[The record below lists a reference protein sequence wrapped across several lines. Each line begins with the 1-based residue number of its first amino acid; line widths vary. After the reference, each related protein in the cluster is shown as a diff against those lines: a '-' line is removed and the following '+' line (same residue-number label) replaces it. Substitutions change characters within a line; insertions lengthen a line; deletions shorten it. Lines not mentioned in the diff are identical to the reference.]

1 MNENE
6 IFEFPESIFI
16 TDIPIDEIP
25 SIDLYM
31 DQVISLFETN
41 LSSSKRN
48 VEDAILTKTMINNYS
63 KNKLLMSSNKKK
75 YSKDHII
82 LMILIYNLKQ
92 ILSITDIKKLLNP
105 LVTDYEN
112 NTKIF
117 DIQKI
122 YTDFLFMK
130 NKYILS
136 NEVDFNSMKEEIKTL
151 YEDHTEHTF
160 LVKLLYILLTSSLSI
175 RYKRTSEFL
184 IDNNKIN
191 CFVILFSITKQFIY
205 FNIKLYHFFDMSVKY
220 ISISLLI
227 LLYIFYSMLM
237 MDLFLILMLI

>member
-1 MNENE
+1 MLFLQYELLFIFFYFIIYINNIQVGAYIMNE

-48 VEDAILTKTMINNYS
+48 IEDAILTKTMINNYS

-75 YSKDHII
+75 YSKNHII

-112 NTKIF
+112 STEIF
-117 DIQKI
+117 DIQKL

-136 NEVDFNSMKEEIKTL
+136 NEVDFNNMTEEIKTL
-151 YEDHTEHTF
+151 YEDHAESTF
-160 LVKLLYILLTSSLSI
+160 LIKLLYILLTSSLSI
-175 RYKRTSEFL
+175 RYKRISEFL
-184 IDNNKIN
+184 ID
-191 CFVILFSITKQFIY
+191 SI
-205 FNIKLYHFFDMSVKY
+205 
-220 ISISLLI
+220 
-227 LLYIFYSMLM
+227 
-237 MDLFLILMLI
+237 

>member
-1 MNENE
+1 MNE
-6 IFEFPESIFI
+6 IFEFPESLFI

-48 VEDAILTKTMINNYS
+48 SDDAILTKTMINNYS

-75 YSKDHII
+75 YSKNHII

-112 NTKIF
+112 NTEIF
-117 DIQKI
+117 NIQKI
-122 YTDFLFMK
+122 YSDFLYMK
-130 NKYILS
+130 HKYIIS
-136 NEVDFNSMKEEIKTL
+136 NEVDFNIIEKEIVAL
-151 YEDHTEHTF
+151 YKDHSESEF
-160 LVKLLYILLTSSLSI
+160 LVKLLYILLTSSLSV
-175 RYKRTSEFL
+175 RYKRISESL
-184 IDNNKIN
+184 ID
-191 CFVILFSITKQFIY
+191 
-205 FNIKLYHFFDMSVKY
+205 
-220 ISISLLI
+220 SL
-227 LLYIFYSMLM
+227 
-237 MDLFLILMLI
+237 

>member
-105 LVTDYEN
+105 LATDYEN

-184 IDNNKIN
+184 ID
-191 CFVILFSITKQFIY
+191 SI
-205 FNIKLYHFFDMSVKY
+205 
-220 ISISLLI
+220 
-227 LLYIFYSMLM
+227 
-237 MDLFLILMLI
+237 